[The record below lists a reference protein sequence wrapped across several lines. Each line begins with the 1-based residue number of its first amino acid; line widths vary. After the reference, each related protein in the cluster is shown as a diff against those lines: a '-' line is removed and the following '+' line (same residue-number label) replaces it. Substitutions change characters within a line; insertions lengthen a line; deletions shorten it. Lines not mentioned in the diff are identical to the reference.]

1 MFQFIAKQHVPTEV
15 CKEAKQDWDILNI
28 LCICC
33 VNIVYMRLTQVAQ
46 LNSQRSPVL
55 RPAERWLGSRS
66 HRGFKKSLL
75 RCASLRDFHHRPA
88 SSSALHSGDSGKQR
102 LDTIGTWM
110 GLVQFNIPLMSFY
123 STAIPG
129 RTLKPL
135 RGLTT
140 SYDDFSS
147 PTWDNIESEVLHGFR
162 LSILLYHFPAFRVP
176 W

>member
-33 VNIVYMRLTQVAQ
+33 VNIVYMGLTQVAQ

-55 RPAERWLGSRS
+55 RPARWLGSRS

-75 RCASLRDFHHRPA
+75 RIASLRDFHHRPP
-88 SSSALHSGDSGKQR
+88 SSSALHGDSGKDWILGLEWVWCNSTSLWCHFILR
-102 LDTIGTWM
+102 LSLAVHWS
-110 GLVQFNIPLMSFY
+110 L
-123 STAIPG
+123 
-129 RTLKPL
+129 LKV
-135 RGLTT
+135 LTT

-162 LSILLYHFPAFRVP
+162 LSILLCHFPAFRVP